1 MSARLVAF
9 VIWAAVAASA
19 VFWLMRL
26 AATSPVAPA
35 HTVAVAASTAPRGDL
50 TRVLGAPPASAGPSA
65 QVAAEPAL
73 ASRFKLLGVAA
84 PRQGGDRTGIALIV
98 VDGKPARG
106 FKVGSTVDGDIVL
119 QSVHPR
125 GAALG
130 ARGAL
135 AQVNLELPGL
145 PTAATS
151 PRPPGVVAP
160 VMPVPVP
167 PPPGAF
173 APPGG
178 GPIATLPTP
187 VQGVPPARPPE
198 PTSETAEPVP
208 VPPPAPAR

>member
-65 QVAAEPAL
+65 PLAAEPAL

-84 PRQGGDRTGIALIV
+84 PRQGGDRSGIALIV

-130 ARGAL
+130 PRGNN
-135 AQVNLELPGL
+135 AQVNLELPAL
-145 PTAATS
+145 PTAAAS
-151 PRPPGVVAP
+151 PRPPGVAAP
-160 VMPVPVP
+160 AVPVT

-173 APPGG
+173 SPPGG

-187 VQGVPPARPPE
+187 VQAVPPARPPE
-198 PTSETAEPVP
+198 ATSETAEPVP